1 VTALLQGS
9 KGVESIIGIAKCSLG
24 DWSVFLMYAVAVV
37 SVAVIGSKMARN
49 EEKRKEKCGWEFSV
63 TDKRWT
69 VKRVVTANFLAPV
82 VGMIASAAGLGG
94 GVSLNPILF
103 AFEFEPVVI
112 SGTSMFIIMVSKL
125 TASILYMLAGNLPIG
140 YWLFIG
146 VWLTLATVIS
156 TFQLKAIMAKLGRQ
170 SLIAFLFVAFM
181 SIALVLTLYVGY
193 TSTMRTLEEEK
204 PLMEFSGYCDSG

>member
-1 VTALLQGS
+1 
-9 KGVESIIGIAKCSLG
+9 
-24 DWSVFLMYAVAVV
+24 
-37 SVAVIGSKMARN
+37 
-49 EEKRKEKCGWEFSV
+49 
-63 TDKRWT
+63 
-69 VKRVVTANFLAPV
+69 
-82 VGMIASAAGLGG
+82 MIASAAGLGG
-94 GVSLNPILF
+94 GVSLNPILY

-181 SIALVLTLYVGY
+181 CIAFVLTLYVGY
-193 TSTMRTLEEEK
+193 TSTMQSLDDGK
-204 PLMEFSGYCDSG
+204 PLMEFAGYCDSG